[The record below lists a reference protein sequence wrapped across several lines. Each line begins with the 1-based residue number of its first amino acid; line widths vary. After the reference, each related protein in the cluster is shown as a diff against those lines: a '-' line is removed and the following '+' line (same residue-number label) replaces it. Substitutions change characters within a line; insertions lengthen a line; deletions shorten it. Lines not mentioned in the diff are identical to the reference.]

1 MKKIILVLLLSLVS
15 SPSFAEEAQES
26 VEAPSITTI
35 HEPEDQKPEN
45 QNTYSIV
52 DENGIIKGNIVC
64 ADSVCGETGLFK
76 GVVPPDHYGP
86 NGSVN
91 GPNTGMKL
99 IKQRSGN
106 VGGYWGTYDSN
117 SETFILD
124 RSCSDCDTYKDL
136 YKFGTIKNGIVT
148 DPIII
153 PGLDTYMLNNPE
165 LTIDEAADLLKE
177 LLQSQSYSL
186 NAMKSSFVV
195 KGRGVIVTKKTKYK
209 TIKLTPNLKDFKKI
223 SRTKNICKIKNNSVL
238 ILKSG
243 TCKID
248 IYKDNKKE
256 RVNTKVKR

>member
-1 MKKIILVLLLSLVS
+1 MKKIILILLLSLIS
-15 SPSFAEEAQES
+15 SPAIAEEVQET
-26 VEAPSITTI
+26 VEAPTVTVI

-45 QNTYSIV
+45 HNIYSVVDQNGVIQNNV
-52 DENGIIKGNIVC
+52 VC
-64 ADSVCGETGLFK
+64 ADSVWG
-76 GVVPPDHYGP
+76 D
-86 NGSVN
+86 NGQWS
-91 GPNTGMKL
+91 GSMPQDTPWAGMKL
-99 IKQRSGN
+99 VKQRSGN

-117 SETFILD
+117 NQTFTVD
-124 RSCSDCDTYKDL
+124 RSCSTCQVFSDMQKP
-136 YKFGTIKNGIVT
+136 GTIKDGIVT

-186 NAMKSSFVV
+186 NAIKSSFIV
-195 KGRGVIVTKKTKYK
+195 KGKGVIVTKKTKYK

-223 SRTKNICKIKNNSVL
+223 SKTKNICKIKNNSVL

-248 IYKDNKKE
+248 IYKDGKKE
-256 RVNTKVKR
+256 RVNTKVKK